1 MKKVMAVMIC
11 FLSLSAFAGEIN
23 VKVSGMVCSMCAQGI
38 KKKFSALDAV
48 KDINVNLDN
57 KFVQIQ
63 TKDGQD
69 VSDDKINEL
78 IKEAGY
84 NVANIERK

>member
-1 MKKVMAVMIC
+1 MKKMLLVLSL
-11 FLSLSAFAGEIN
+11 FSLSAFAGEIN

-38 KKKFSALDAV
+38 QKKFSKIDAV
-48 KDINVNLDN
+48 KSLNVNLDN
-57 KFVQIQ
+57 KLVKIE
-63 TKDGQD
+63 TKEGKD
-69 VSDDKINEL
+69 VSDKVINEL

>member
-1 MKKVMAVMIC
+1 MKKAVVALLC
-11 FLSLSAFAGEIN
+11 FVSLSAFAGEIN

-38 KKKFSALDAV
+38 KKKFSKIEFV

-57 KFVQIQ
+57 KIVIIKTEEGREISDQQIN
-63 TKDGQD
+63 D
-69 VSDDKINEL
+69 V